1 MKVSPKKPFRL
12 IYSLFA
18 HEFLGYLIESFVIQL
33 NDSGELTFQHQ
44 NISHLNAKEFAEGL
58 DDDDYR
64 IIKLMDSI
72 QQDAVVKKFQQKKMK
87 PAEFFDKTFDK
98 EKGDKI
104 LQKHILDYI
113 DGKKSDIFPLL
124 QNKEVFVMGNDGEP
138 TWKKVETPTEPATVL
153 FHFYKNEE
161 NTHYLPTIRHQ
172 GEKVHF
178 QYNNSQV
185 VCNDPAWLLV
195 GEEKLLRFKQPQ
207 VDGRKLKPFMNKK
220 FINVPKSVEETY
232 YKNFISQIVAS
243 FDVKAQGFDIVE
255 EKGEATATL
264 MFSELIEAEG
274 QTDLFGN
281 STKSADENLGSL
293 IFQICFNYG
302 SYTFSSGTNRA
313 ASVKLEKTKDSYIFH
328 KVVRDLTYEND
339 ILKKLQKLKLIIKN
353 GRCALDKPTAF
364 SWISSNKEA
373 LEKLGIAIK
382 QKEVSG
388 INKKVYFLG
397 KSSINLEVKEKNDW
411 FDVYAKVKFGDYEI
425 PFLQLRK
432 YIVAGK
438 REFLLPNKETAVI
451 PEEWLTKYSELFSFS
466 EEDDQGNLILQKH
479 HLSLVQEVSENG
491 GTVRIDEKLQG
502 LRDFESIEDFEL
514 PKGFKGEL
522 RPYQKAGYNWMHF
535 LHSFKF
541 GGCLADDMGLGKT
554 VQTLAFLQYQKEQG
568 AKNASLLIMPTSL
581 VYNWESEA
589 KKFTPDLK
597 VLVYTG
603 TKRIKNSK
611 QFQSYDV
618 VITSYG
624 TARID
629 IELLKEYY
637 FNYVILDES
646 QIIKNPTSGISK
658 AVKMLNSAFKLILT
672 GTPVENSTM
681 DLWSQMSFINQ
692 GLLGSQKFFKDNFLL
707 PIEKHQN
714 EGKMQKLHTII
725 KPFILRRQ
733 KSQVLTELP
742 EKIEQV
748 MYSEMTA
755 DQSKEY
761 ETVKSFFR
769 NKILDEMDGEGASK
783 SKMTL
788 LQGLTKLRQIANHP
802 KLAEPDYSSDSGKF
816 DDVLRQLE
824 STTAENHKVLIFS
837 QFVKHLGLFREY
849 LDKKGVKYAY
859 LDGATKSRQEQVEFF
874 QNNDEIQLFL
884 ISLKAGGLG
893 LNLTEADYV
902 FILDPWWNP
911 AIEAQAV
918 DRAHRMGQKNTVH
931 TYKFITKDT
940 VEEKILQLQERK
952 KKLADNLIS
961 TEDSFVKSLSQD
973 DIRELLA

>member
-1 MKVSPKKPFRL
+1 MKVSAKKPFRL

-33 NDSGELTFQHQ
+33 DDNGSLTYQHQ
-44 NISHLNAKEFAEGL
+44 NISHHNAEEFSEGL
-58 DDDDYR
+58 DDDDYQ

-87 PAEFFDKTFDK
+87 PSEFFDKTFDK
-98 EKGDKI
+98 EKGDKV
-104 LQKHILDYI
+104 LQKHIIEYI

-124 QNKEVFVMGNDGEP
+124 QNKQVFVMGNDGEP
-138 TWKKVETPTEPATVL
+138 TWKQVETPSEPATVL

-161 NTHYLPTIRHQ
+161 NTHYLPTIRHK
-172 GEKVHF
+172 GEKVIF

-195 GEEKLLRFKQPQ
+195 AEKKLLRFKQEH

-243 FDVKAQGFDIVE
+243 FEVRAQGFEIIE
-255 EKGEATATL
+255 EKGDANGSL
-264 MFSELIEAEG
+264 LFSELIENEG
-274 QTDLFGN
+274 QTDLFGT
-281 STKSADENLGSL
+281 SGKTQENNVGKLV
-293 IFQICFNYG
+293 FQMCFNYG
-302 SYTFSSGTNRA
+302 EYSFSSGTNRA
-313 ASVKLEKTKDSYIFH
+313 ASVKLEKTEDSYIFH
-328 KVVRDLTYEND
+328 KVVRDLDYENSV
-339 ILKKLQKLKLIIKN
+339 IEKLKEIGLVIQN
-353 GRCALDKPTAF
+353 GRCVMDKPSAF
-364 SWISSNKEA
+364 SWIKEHKDDLTELA
-373 LEKLGIAIK
+373 IFIK
-382 QKEVSG
+382 QKEASG
-388 INKKVYFLG
+388 ANQKVYFLG
-397 KSSINLEVKEKNDW
+397 KSSINLEIKEKNDW
-411 FDVYAKVKFGDYEI
+411 FDIYAKVKFGEYEI
-425 PFLQLRK
+425 PFLTLRK
-432 YIVAGK
+432 YIIAGK
-438 REFLLPNKETAVI
+438 REFLLPDKETAVI

-466 EEDDQGNLILQKH
+466 EEDEEGNLILQKH
-479 HLSLVQEVSENG
+479 HLSLVQEVSDSG
-491 GTVRIDEKLQG
+491 GKVKINEKLQN
-502 LRDFESIEDFEL
+502 LRDFESIEDFAM
-514 PKGFKGEL
+514 PAGFKGEL

-554 VQTLAFLQYQKEQG
+554 VQTLAFLQYQKEDG
-568 AKNASLLIMPTSL
+568 SKNATLLIMPTSL
-581 VYNWESEA
+581 VYNWQAEA

-603 TKRIKNSK
+603 TKRIKSSK
-611 QFQSYDV
+611 QFQNYDI

-624 TARID
+624 TSRID
-629 IELLKEYY
+629 VDLLKEYY

-658 AVKMLNSAFKLILT
+658 AVKTLNSAYKLILT

-681 DLWSQMSFINQ
+681 DLWSQMSFIND

-707 PIEKHQN
+707 PIEKNQN
-714 EGKMQKLHTII
+714 ENKMNKLHAII

-733 KSQVLTELP
+733 KSQVLKELP
-742 EKIEQV
+742 AKIEQV
-748 MYSEMTA
+748 MYCEMTA

-761 ETVKSFFR
+761 ETVKSVFR
-769 NKILDEMDGEGASK
+769 NKILDQIEEGGSGK

-802 KLAEPDYSSDSGKF
+802 KLAKPDYDSNSGKF
-816 DDVLRQLE
+816 DDVLRLLE
-824 STTAENHKVLIFS
+824 SAMAEGHKILVFS

-849 LDKKGVKYAY
+849 LDNKEMKYAY
-859 LDGATKSRQEQVEFF
+859 LDGATKSRQAAVEEF
-874 QNNDEIQLFL
+874 QNNEDIQLFL

-931 TYKFITKDT
+931 TYKFITKNT

-952 KKLADNLIS
+952 KQLADNLIS

-973 DIRELLA
+973 DIRELLD